1 MVKFKNNLH
10 AGANSQIFKYAKQLR
25 LNQTKAED
33 TLWRHLRARRFENL
47 KFRRQ
52 HPIQSYI
59 ADFYCHEKR
68 LIIELDG
75 EYHNQSDQ
83 KEMDK
88 SRTFELERLGIN
100 VIRFTN
106 ARVMNEIHDC
116 LNELRDYIKNNNS
129 SYGEGKN

>member
-10 AGANSQIFKYAKQLR
+10 AGANSQIFKNAKQLR

-88 SRTFELERLGIN
+88 SRTFALERLGIN

-106 ARVMNEIHDC
+106 ARVMNEIDDC
-116 LNELRDYIKNNNS
+116 LNELRDYIKNNTS
-129 SYGEGKN
+129 AYGEGNN

>member
-10 AGANSQIFKYAKQLR
+10 AGANSQIFKNAKQLR

-33 TLWRHLRARRFENL
+33 TLWQYLRARRHENL
-47 KFRRQ
+47 KFRRK

-88 SRTFELERLGIN
+88 SRTFALERLGIN

-106 ARVMNEIHDC
+106 ARVMNEIDDC
-116 LNELRDYIKNNNS
+116 LNELRDYIKNNTS
-129 SYGEGKN
+129 AYGEGNN

>member
-10 AGANSQIFKYAKQLR
+10 AGANSQIFKNAKQLR

-33 TLWRHLRARRFENL
+33 TLWQYLRARRFENL

-88 SRTFELERLGIN
+88 SRTFALERLGIH

-106 ARVMNEIHDC
+106 ARVINEIDDC
-116 LNELRDYIKNNNS
+116 LNELRHYVKSNTS
-129 SYGEGKN
+129 SNGKGIN

>member
-10 AGANSQIFKYAKQLR
+10 AGANSQIFKNAKQLR

-88 SRTFELERLGIN
+88 SRTFELERLGID

-129 SYGEGKN
+129 SYGEGNN

>member
-10 AGANSQIFKYAKQLR
+10 AGANSQIFKNAKQLR

-33 TLWRHLRARRFENL
+33 TLWQYLRARRLENL

-88 SRTFELERLGIN
+88 SRTFALERLGIN

-106 ARVMNEIHDC
+106 ARVMNEIDDC
-116 LNELRDYIKNNNS
+116 LNELRDYIKNNTS
-129 SYGEGKN
+129 AYGEGNN